1 MAGAA
6 RPAEPEEPE
15 EPEGGA
21 PRSAPD
27 RDPGLQPERT
37 RLAWRRTTLSATAM
51 AVLAGRQLLSN
62 RAPGAVEVVLVVLMG
77 LLWLAFV
84 TLAHRRMR
92 AMATGRPPAL
102 PPRTALLLVGCTLAP
117 ALCGGVLLAR
127 PGW

>member
-1 MAGAA
+1 MAETA
-6 RPAEPEEPE
+6 RPKEPD
-15 EPEGGA
+15 EGV
-21 PRSAPD
+21 PRPAPD

-51 AVLAGRQLLSN
+51 AVLAGRQLLGS
-62 RAPGAVEVVLVVLMG
+62 RAPGAVEVVLVVVMG

-84 TLAHRRMR
+84 TLAHGRMR
-92 AMATGRPPAL
+92 AMAGGRPPAL

-117 ALCGGVLLAR
+117 ALCGGVLLMR